1 MRTRT
6 NRLRAAALL
15 AATALII
22 AACGGSDTE
31 PAAPAPAPAAPTAPA
46 APAPEAPR
54 EDVFISLATGGTGGA
69 YYPYGGGL
77 AAVWT
82 RELPHV
88 TASSE
93 VTGASVENARL
104 IHTNEVQ
111 VAMIQA
117 DALNFALKG
126 TNDFTEPQD
135 LRAIAWMYPNFVQMT
150 MRKGSGIESFED
162 LRGKR
167 VAVGAAGSAA
177 ELGMRLISEA
187 LGLTYDDFAA
197 TQRIS
202 FTDMTSAFRNNQIDV
217 ANYVGALG
225 LGALIDLSSTEDID
239 VLTFSSAEMDT
250 INALA
255 PFITRGVMPAGTYP
269 GIDADRTYIP
279 SLANFVVVNTNMDRL
294 LAYELTKTL
303 YENQPAL
310 EAAHPA
316 GAFTKPESMPIENA
330 FVPIHCGALD
340 YFKEIGVEIPAKLVA
355 PEC

>member
-31 PAAPAPAPAAPTAPA
+31 PAAPAPAPATPA

-54 EDVFISLATGGTGGA
+54 EDVFISLATGGTGGT
-69 YYPYGGGL
+69 YYPYGGAL
-77 AAVWT
+77 AAAWS
-82 RELPHV
+82 RDLPHV
-88 TASSE
+88 TASAE

-104 IHTNEVQ
+104 VHTGEAQ
-111 VAMIQA
+111 AALIQA
-117 DALNFALKG
+117 DAMNFALKG
-126 TNDFTEPQD
+126 EGDFTEPQD
-135 LRAIAWMYPNFVQMT
+135 LRTIAWMYPNYVQMT
-150 MRKGSGIESFED
+150 VRQGSGIETFDD

-177 ELGMRLISEA
+177 ELGIRLISEA

-197 TQRIS
+197 AQRIS
-202 FTDMTSAFRNNQIDV
+202 FTDMTSAFRNNQIDL
-217 ANYVGALG
+217 ANYVGSLG
-225 LGALIDLSSTEDID
+225 LGALVDLSSTEDID
-239 VLTFSSAEMDT
+239 ILTFSSEEMDT
-250 INALA
+250 INAAA

-269 GIDADRTYIP
+269 GVDEDKTYIP
-279 SLANFVVVNTNMDRL
+279 SLANFVTVNTNMDRL
-294 LAYELTKTL
+294 LAYELTKAL

-310 EAAHPA
+310 EDTHPA
-316 GAFTKPESMPIENA
+316 GAFTKPEAMAVENA

-340 YFKEIGVEIPAKLVA
+340 YFEEVGVDIPSNLVP

>member
-1 MRTRT
+1 M
-6 NRLRAAALL
+6 
-15 AATALII
+15 
-22 AACGGSDTE
+22 
-31 PAAPAPAPAAPTAPA
+31 
-46 APAPEAPR
+46 
-54 EDVFISLATGGTGGA
+54 FISLATGGTGGA

-82 RELPHV
+82 RELAHV
-88 TASSE
+88 TASAE
-93 VTGASVENARL
+93 VTGASVENVRL
-104 IHTNEVQ
+104 IHSGEAQ
-111 VAMIQA
+111 VALIQA
-117 DALNFALKG
+117 DALNFALLG
-126 TNDFTEPQD
+126 ENDFTEPQD
-135 LRAIAWMYPNFVQMT
+135 VRAIAWMYPNFIQMT
-150 MRKGSGIESFED
+150 MRQGSGIERFED

-177 ELGMRLISEA
+177 ELGIRLISEA
-187 LGLTYDDFAA
+187 LGLTYDDFGA

-202 FTDMTSAFRNNQIDV
+202 FTDMTSAFRNNQIDL

-239 VLTFSSAEMDT
+239 ILTFSAEEMAT
-250 INALA
+250 INAFA

-269 GIDADRTYIP
+269 GIDTDKEFIP

-316 GAFTKPESMPIENA
+316 GAFTFAESMPIENA

-340 YFKEIGVEIPAKLVA
+340 YFAEIGVEIPANLV
-355 PEC
+355 PDEC